1 MAFLESGS
9 GVIDAI
15 LTQAGRQALAR
26 NDGSFKITKF
36 SFGDDEINYQLY
48 DSNKSFDQ
56 DADIL
61 KLPVL
66 EPISNQTT
74 AQLYRLISLPRGTQR
89 IATLNI
95 NPAEATA
102 NYGDDVV
109 IAVQTVNGDDS
120 QGYYATIRDQD
131 IGVLQDL
138 RVPRDADNIGRFVV
152 KTGANAGGK
161 TGQTTV
167 DIVGVNSGARKE
179 FQLTVAAA
187 DTTT

>member
-109 IAVQTVNGDDS
+109 
-120 QGYYATIRDQD
+120 
-131 IGVLQDL
+131 
-138 RVPRDADNIGRFVV
+138 
-152 KTGANAGGK
+152 
-161 TGQTTV
+161 
-167 DIVGVNSGARKE
+167 
-179 FQLTVAAA
+179 
-187 DTTT
+187 